1 VKKIFFS
8 IFSVFCFLFFIQ
20 SCQKIDTTDL
30 GIGLIPAVDNINTFD
45 TILSVVTQNNYFI
58 DTTSVSRTENHAL
71 GILEDPE
78 FGTTTASIYFDILP
92 KTSGTYPFI
101 GRDSA
106 RFIDS
111 VVLSLNYISLYGD
124 SNSVERIQVFEIQQS
139 ADFRD
144 SLYRLNSPDFPVA
157 ATPLGSKDVNFTT
170 LNDRR
175 VIRKGKDTAL
185 VTEQNILAIHLDRE
199 FGRRLI
205 NYDTVGAYKNDS
217 AFTTYVKGLAIK
229 VDPTTSQRKKALG
242 YFNLADNSKTRL
254 TVYYR
259 TATDTAFTEFVYKNQ
274 VAKGAN
280 LVKRNVTGSRYA
292 NNISNSAD
300 GNQQVYIQST
310 PGSFATVTI
319 PGLKTLTNRIIHK
332 AELIIEKL
340 PSQDESFLTP
350 PVLFIDMIDSAKKA
364 FYTIPLDFSTDGSG
378 NYNTANFG
386 GLIKSGRYNFDFSR
400 HVQGIITR
408 KEPVFTYRLYAPFVT
423 WPFYSV
429 NSTTYSGSPLL
440 INQNIA
446 QGRVVVGGGSHPTQ
460 KMRLRIIYSKI

>member
-1 VKKIFFS
+1 MKKFFIA
-8 IFSVFCFLFFIQ
+8 IFSVVGFLFFVQ

-45 TILSVVTQNNYFI
+45 TILNVVTQNNSFV
-58 DTTSVSRTENHAL
+58 DTTSISRTENHAL

-78 FGTTTASIYFDILP
+78 FGTTRASIYFDVLP
-92 KTSGTYPFI
+92 QTSGTYPF
-101 GRDSA
+101 GSRDSVKM
-106 RFIDS
+106 IDS

-124 SNSVERIQVFEIQQS
+124 SNSVERIQVFEIQPT
-139 ADFRD
+139 ADFKD
-144 SLYRLNSPDFPVA
+144 SLYRLNSPDFAVVP
-157 ATPLGSKDVNFTT
+157 TPLGIKEVNFTT
-170 LNDRR
+170 LNDPR
-175 VIRKGKDTAL
+175 VIKKGKDTAL
-185 VTEQNILAIHLDRE
+185 VREQNILAIHLDKE
-199 FGRRLI
+199 LGRRLMT
-205 NYDTVGAYKNDS
+205 YDTLGAYKNDS
-217 AFTTYVKGLAIK
+217 AFTTYLKGLAIK
-229 VDPTTSQRKKALG
+229 IDSTTSPRKKALA

-259 TATDTAFTEFVYKNQ
+259 TNTDTAYTEFIYKNQ

-280 LVKRNVTGSRYA
+280 LVKRNTTGTRYA
-292 NNISNSAD
+292 NNLSNPAD
-300 GNQQVYIQST
+300 GNEKVYIQST

-319 PGLKTLTNRIIHK
+319 PGLKDLTNRVIHK

-340 PSQDESFLTP
+340 PSDDEVFLTP

-378 NYNTANFG
+378 SYNSATFG
-386 GLIKSGRYNFDFSR
+386 GVIKSGQYAFDFSR
-400 HVQGIITR
+400 HIQGIITR

-429 NSTTYSGSPLL
+429 TSTTNSGSPLL
-440 INQNIA
+440 VNQNIA